1 MNRAQ
6 TMLFSQI
13 AKQAIYVARRHNVC

>member
-1 MNRAQ
+1 MHRAQ

-13 AKQAIYVARRHNVC
+13 AKQAIYVARRHNVR

>member
-1 MNRAQ
+1 MHRAQ

-13 AKQAIYVARRHNVC
+13 AKQAISVARRHNVC

>member
-1 MNRAQ
+1 MYGAQ

-13 AKQAIYVARRHNVC
+13 AKQAIYVARRHNVR